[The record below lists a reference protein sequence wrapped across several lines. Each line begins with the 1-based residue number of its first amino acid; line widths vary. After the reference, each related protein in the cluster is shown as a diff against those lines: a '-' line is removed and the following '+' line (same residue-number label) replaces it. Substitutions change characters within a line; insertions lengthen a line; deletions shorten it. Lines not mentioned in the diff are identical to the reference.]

1 MVKLLK
7 GAIQVFSDQFQ
18 TPLLRLRGSKASIP
32 DQLGQHLKLE
42 EGMKQFLSWTPVH
55 SEGQGE
61 NVEVDAGGQQE
72 GPGQTVEAMA
82 GRPLGGVLQLV

>member
-1 MVKLLK
+1 
-7 GAIQVFSDQFQ
+7 
-18 TPLLRLRGSKASIP
+18 
-32 DQLGQHLKLE
+32 
-42 EGMKQFLSWTPVH
+42 MKQLLPWTPGH

-61 NVEVDAGGQQE
+61 NVEGVAGGQQE